1 MQLLTFFLSA
11 QLPKAEKARAR
22 LLTLNQWLIR
32 LLAFQMTEQVFKPAN
47 LWRRLW
53 YGALSLIRLFQLT
66 VRLMI
71 CSKAAIFTTVYIA
84 RSTAIRVSA
93 QRVNGRRLSVTASLP
108 KKRAADITCAI
119 FQLRKALILSV
130 RLRLV
135 GLKLRVKQAR
145 II

>member
-11 QLPKAEKARAR
+11 QLPKAEKARER

-32 LLAFQMTEQVFKPAN
+32 LSAFQMTEQVFKPAN

-53 YGALSLIRLFQLT
+53 HGVLSLIRLFLLT

-71 CSKAAIFTTVYIA
+71 CSKVAIFTTVYIA
-84 RSTAIRVSA
+84 GSTAIRVSA
-93 QRVNGRRLSVTASLP
+93 QRANGRRLSVTASLP
-108 KKRAADITCAI
+108 KKRDADITCAI